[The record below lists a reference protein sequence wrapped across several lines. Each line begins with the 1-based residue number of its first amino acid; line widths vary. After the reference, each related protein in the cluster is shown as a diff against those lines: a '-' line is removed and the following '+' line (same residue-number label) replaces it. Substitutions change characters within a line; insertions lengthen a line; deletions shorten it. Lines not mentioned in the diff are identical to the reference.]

1 MQQQLYVYNTLTRQQ
16 ERFQPIAPPHVGMY
30 VCGPTVYGP
39 AHLGHARCYLTF
51 DTIKRYMQHIGYKV
65 RYVRNITDV
74 GHLERDADE
83 GEDKIL
89 QQARLEK
96 IEPIEVVQRY
106 THSFHRDI
114 AALNIEAP
122 DIEPTA
128 SGHIPEQ
135 IALIEKMLQQGWA
148 YEVEGSVYFNIKSYE
163 QHHHYGELSGRKLED
178 VLTGTRAL
186 KSQAEKKSPVDFALW
201 KKADATHIMRWPS
214 PWGEGFPGWHT
225 ECAVLACKY
234 LGNYFDIHGGGM
246 DLVFPHHECEL
257 VQARAIH
264 HTTSAKY
271 WIHNNVVTLHNQKMS
286 KSLGNYITLAQLFQG
301 TNPLLTRPYHAMIL
315 RFFYLQ
321 AHYRSTVNFSNEA
334 LHGAE
339 KSYLKLMNGLKAI
352 QGISYTA
359 EAMGSGKEEVS
370 IASIEQHIAL
380 CYGAMNDDFNTAK
393 LIAAL
398 FRMLKLIHA
407 LENRSLAI
415 EQAAFEK
422 LKQAYTL
429 FVEDILGLQNFFQAK
444 PTDLMA
450 TIMRVY
456 ETAKQQKNYPQVDM
470 LRAELKNQGIALK
483 DTRHGATWEY
493 GEYTGA

>member
-16 ERFQPIAPPHVGMY
+16 GLFQPIAPPHVGLY

-51 DTIKRYMQHIGYKV
+51 DTIKRYLQHIGYKV

-96 IEPIEVVQRY
+96 IEPMEVVQRY
-106 THSFHRDI
+106 TNSFHSDI

-135 IALIEKMLQQGWA
+135 IALIEKMLQQGCA
-148 YEVEGSVYFNIKSYE
+148 YEVEGSVYFDIKAYE
-163 QHHHYGELSGRKLED
+163 QHHRYGELSGRKLED
-178 VLTGTRAL
+178 VLSGTRTL

-225 ECAVLACKY
+225 ECAALGYKY
-234 LGNYFDIHGGGM
+234 LGSYFDIHGGGM
-246 DLVFPHHECEL
+246 DLLFPHHECEV
-257 VQARAIH
+257 VQARAMH
-264 HTTSAKY
+264 NTTSAKY
-271 WIHNNVVTLHNQKMS
+271 WIHNNMVTLHDQKMS

-301 TNPLLTRPYHAMIL
+301 THPLLTRPYHPMIL

-334 LHGAE
+334 LQGAE
-339 KSYLKLMNGLKAI
+339 KGYLKLMNGLKAI
-352 QGISYTA
+352 QNMRYPADVIESGRA
-359 EAMGSGKEEVS
+359 EVHMTT
-370 IASIEQHIAL
+370 IEQHIAL
-380 CYGAMNDDFNTAK
+380 GYEAMNDDFNTAK

-398 FRMLKLIHA
+398 FQMLKLIHA
-407 LENRSLAI
+407 LETRSLAI
-415 EQAAFEK
+415 EEAAFEK

-429 FVEDILGLQNFFQAK
+429 FVVDILGLQPFFQTE
-444 PTDLMA
+444 PTNLIA
-450 TIMRVY
+450 TIMQVY
-456 ETAKQQKNYPQVDM
+456 ADAKQQKNYAQVDM
-470 LRAELKNQGIALK
+470 LRAELKSKGITIK
-483 DTRHGATWEY
+483 DTRYGAVWEY
-493 GEYTGA
+493 GEYPEV